1 MDTLLIGAWF
11 VGIDFEMGGRGM
23 WGTARRAMNHCFGV
37 LGPINPT
44 VLVKLV
50 STAQGKAF

>member
-1 MDTLLIGAWF
+1 M
-11 VGIDFEMGGRGM
+11 GIDFEMEGRGM
-23 WGTARRAMNHCFGV
+23 WGAARRAMNHCFGV
-37 LGPINPT
+37 LGPITPT